1 MKTEITL
8 DEQAIAKLL
17 KDPKVKIR
25 LHDAVIEGITKKVVD
40 DTSEEIKKKVLNRV
54 DDMVMAVLGSRCG
67 QMFYP
72 TPGDKS
78 RVTLACQAEE
88 EIRKAVADAFRE
100 QVRGEV
106 YKRLNNL
113 EDNMRKD
120 IDETWSLLM
129 NKKRVENVITY
140 HVKELIENGLKKALN
155 VDVEE

>member
-8 DEQAIAKLL
+8 DKQAIAELL
-17 KDPKVKIR
+17 KNPEVKIR

-40 DTSEEIKKKVLNRV
+40 DVSEEIKKKVLNHV
-54 DDMVMAVLGSRCG
+54 DDMVMTVLGSECG

-78 RVTLACQAEE
+78 RVTVACKAKEV
-88 EIRKAVADAFRE
+88 IKKAVNDAFRS
-100 QVRGEV
+100 QVREEV

-129 NKKRVENVITY
+129 NKKRVEDVIIV
-140 HVKELIENGLKKALN
+140 HIKELIENGLKTALN
-155 VDVEE
+155 VEE